1 MKVPRALGKFPKPQ
15 ENIQNN
21 CGIMGVKIGGNA
33 MDYYAATRTVLIK
46 SENQLRSIDSH
57 GRRTDIAS
65 KRRVDPNKT
74 KDNLAWSLNDD
85 DPLDVVGSFRKRI
98 KETNAVR
105 YGKSSIGMHMICMIS
120 PDWFK
125 EYGDMHDP
133 KNPANRRIFDGAKI
147 WAERQYGAGSVIATR
162 MDMDESGVGS
172 LI

>member
-1 MKVPRALGKFPKPQ
+1 
-15 ENIQNN
+15 
-21 CGIMGVKIGGNA
+21 

-133 KNPANRRIFDGAKI
+133 KTPQIAEFSMVRRYGPNDNMGQVLSLQRAWIWMNP
-147 WAERQYGAGSVIATR
+147 
-162 MDMDESGVGS
+162 GVGS